1 MDKINTRIKLARG
14 VQAFMALKKETDVFV
29 LLRYDE
35 MLICSGPVANNKYT
49 ETRSLYVTSKR
60 INNKND
66 LDILVEDTE
75 FDGLFKKFKKQYN
88 KDIKGVK

>member
-14 VQAFMALKKETDVFV
+14 VQAFMASKKETDVFV

-35 MLICSGPVANNKYT
+35 MLICSGPGTNDSYK

-60 INNKND
+60 MTHENK
-66 LDILVEDTE
+66 LDILSEDAE
-75 FDGLFKKFKKQYN
+75 FDGLFEKFKKQYN
-88 KDIKGVK
+88 KDIKGNK